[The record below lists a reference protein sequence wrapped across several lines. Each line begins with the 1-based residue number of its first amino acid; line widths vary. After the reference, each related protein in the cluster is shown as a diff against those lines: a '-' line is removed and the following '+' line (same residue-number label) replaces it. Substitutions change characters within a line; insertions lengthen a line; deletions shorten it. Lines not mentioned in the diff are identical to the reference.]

1 MIGNELIFTLDT
13 KPSII
18 KELKKLVEKYNINF
32 KNTDFKIEDAEL
44 CDYYTNAIENAEIL
58 LEAAFR
64 RKYLPNIEL
73 DDFMINNG
81 VMYIWIPKHLKLS
94 ETEVVNI
101 CKEHIS
107 NIHIEVNRVL

>member
-18 KELKKLVEKYNINF
+18 KALKKLVEKYCIDL
-32 KNTDFKIEDAEL
+32 KNTDFKIEDEKYCEYAN
-44 CDYYTNAIENAEIL
+44 NAIENAQTL
-58 LEAAFR
+58 LEIAFR
-64 RKYLPNIEL
+64 RKYLSNIEL
-73 DDFMINNG
+73 DDLAIGNRA
-81 VMYIWIPKHLKLS
+81 MYIWIPKHLKLS
-94 ETEVVNI
+94 EAEIINI